1 MDAEPRDRG
10 PEDGLQRVSVETAHG
25 RHRAERIRYFRQH
38 IYGNVY
44 GWVDSEMWRVIDVA
58 GQALDDCGV
67 KGDVAEFGVY
77 HGLFLFLIEALCN
90 PDEALHAIGIW
101 DDPETK
107 HNPPGL
113 ITEGSFAAFRDNL
126 AVHLPRKDVRVAVRN
141 TLTFTLG
148 ELGVM
153 FPYGVKFFSV
163 DGGHGVHHVLN
174 DLSLVQEALVT
185 GGIVA
190 LDDFFGRYWSTVTE
204 GFYRFMAERNRR
216 LRPFLFFKNKL
227 FLTTWD
233 EQPDYLKR
241 FAAWLEGRVEQSIMA
256 QHFCLVHNGPAW

>member
-1 MDAEPRDRG
+1 MDAQPRDRG
-10 PEDGLQRVSVETAHG
+10 SEERLQRVT
-25 RHRAERIRYFRQH
+25 RADRIRYFNGH
-38 IYGNVY
+38 VYGNVY
-44 GWVDSEMWRVIDVA
+44 GWVDPEMWRVIDVA
-58 GQALDDCGV
+58 GQALDECGV

-90 PDEALHAIGIW
+90 PGEALHAIGIW
-101 DDPETK
+101 DDPEIK

-113 ITEGSFAAFRDNL
+113 ITEGSLAAFHDHL
-126 AVHLPRKDVRVAVRN
+126 AVHLPHKNVNVRVCN
-141 TLTFTLG
+141 TLNLKNHDLLT
-148 ELGVM
+148 M
-153 FPYGVKFFSV
+153 IPMPGVKFFSV
-163 DGGHGVHHVLN
+163 DGGHGIHHVLN
-174 DLSLVQEALVT
+174 DLSLVQEVLAT

-241 FAAWLEGRVEQSIMA
+241 FQAGLGELVVDGLMA
-256 QHFCLVHNGPAW
+256 QNICLVHTGPAW